1 MNGKKD
7 DYENFLEVFGGQQL
21 RAPFSVQKRT
31 EQQQQQQQKP
41 PGGVARRA
49 ERPGGDDGEARG
61 VLHARE
67 EPWGTP
73 RRRAKAFAVAV
84 RGRLWSTM
92 RRRAKACVVA
102 SISIKQAHVYGDA
115 LRRRAKACRARR
127 IQRVRNA
134 VRRRTRKKHAVRG
147 RAQAIDVL
155 WTFSDNGFDEDHYF
169 NFNFNWS
176 VFSVPHLLI
185 PIYPVTPCEAFAGSS
200 IRLGDIRSTMSRT
213 NYHGLLAQRVGRR
226 CAVQEDADENGG
238 LVEAGGSERGRG
250 GTW

>member
-31 EQQQQQQQKP
+31 EKQQQQQQKP

-61 VLHARE
+61 VLLARE
-67 EPWGTP
+67 EPWGAP
-73 RRRAKAFAVAV
+73 RRRA
-84 RGRLWSTM
+84 M
-92 RRRAKACVVA
+92 ACVIA
-102 SISIKQAHVYGDA
+102 M
-115 LRRRAKACRARR
+115 RRRAKACRARR
-127 IQRVRNA
+127 MQRARNA
-134 VRRRTRKKHAVRG
+134 VRRRTRKIHAVRG

-155 WTFSDNGFDEDHYF
+155 WTLNDNGFDVDHYF
-169 NFNFNWS
+169 NFNFNLT

-185 PIYPVTPCEAFAGSS
+185 PNVS
-200 IRLGDIRSTMSRT
+200 IRLGALQVRRHTCDRR
-213 NYHGLLAQRVGRR
+213 HGLLAQRVGRR